1 MSGVA
6 VCNIDSAGG
15 TIRPSGNSSG
25 FYRGQPIAVLGDPVD
40 NHGRSPHSSAHM
52 TQASTKAFIK
62 GVPIVL
68 QGMSASCGHA
78 ATGRPDANC
87 SG

>member
-1 MSGVA
+1 MPGIA

-15 TIRPSGNSSG
+15 TIRPSGNSTG
-25 FYRGQPIAVLGDPVD
+25 FYKGNPIAVLGDPVD
-40 NHGRSPHSSAHM
+40 GHGRSPHNSANM
-52 TQASTKAFIK
+52 VQASTKAFIK

-68 QGMSASCGHA
+68 QGMSASCGHT
-78 ATGRPDANC
+78 ATGRPDATS